1 MLTLAWTDAGEA
13 ALPGGTFGI
22 TEKGSPRIRKK
33 QRGKKKENK
42 ICKAAYPETFVS
54 RKRGVEQKGR
64 NGAIRY

>member
-22 TEKGSPRIRKK
+22 TEKGNPRIWKK
-33 QRGKKKENK
+33 AKEKKANK

-54 RKRGVEQKGR
+54 RKGGVEQKGP
-64 NGAIRY
+64 NGAIMY